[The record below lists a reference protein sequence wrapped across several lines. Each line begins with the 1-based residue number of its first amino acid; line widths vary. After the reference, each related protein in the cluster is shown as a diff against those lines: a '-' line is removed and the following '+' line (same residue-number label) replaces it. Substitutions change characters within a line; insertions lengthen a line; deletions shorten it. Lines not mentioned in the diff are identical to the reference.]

1 MKQNLEGRV
10 CRPGTPSPGAQ
21 LRPGRWG
28 GWVWQAEAASNKLVV
43 GCPSRSPGVLQTE
56 RGLVFSAEEP
66 KGWYTA
72 SDGQESRARLS
83 AMLPAAQINRCTPLQ
98 RSRAGMSGIT
108 AASPD
113 HP

>member
-10 CRPGTPSPGAQ
+10 CRLGTPSPGAQ
-21 LRPGRWG
+21 LRSGRWG

-43 GCPSRSPGVLQTE
+43 GCPSRSPRVLQTE
-56 RGLVFSAEEP
+56 RGPVFSAEEP
-66 KGWYTA
+66 DTA

-83 AMLPAAQINRCTPLQ
+83 AMLPRAQINRCTPLQ

-113 HP
+113 RP